1 MLAGAGFAQQTP
13 ATSTPTATTPAAPAA
28 TTPKA
33 ATAAS
38 ASVKK
43 TATAKVAEPAPLKT
57 KTEKFSYA
65 LGMNIGTNLE
75 GTLKKQSVIVDW
87 NLVAQGLK
95 EATAGGKT
103 RLTQDEAK
111 AVLTDMQKEVQ
122 EQQAAKA
129 KEAGE
134 KNKKDGDA
142 FLAANKGKEGVTTLP
157 DGLQYKILT
166 AGTGPKPAASDSVV
180 CNYKGTLMDGTE
192 FDSSFKRGQ
201 PATFG
206 VGQVIKGWTE
216 ALQLMPVGS
225 KWQLFIPS
233 NLGYGERGAGGEIGP
248 NATLIFEVELLSIV
262 DKNAD
267 KNKDDKG
274 KDEKKDKPEEKKQ

>member
-1 MLAGAGFAQQTP
+1 LAAAMMLAGAGFAQQT
-13 ATSTPTATTPAAPAA
+13 STPAATTPAAPAA

-43 TATAKVAEPAPLKT
+43 TATAKVAESAPLKT

-75 GTLKKQSVIVDW
+75 GTLKKQSVVVDW

-103 RLTQDEAK
+103 RLTEDEAK
-111 AVLTDMQKEVQ
+111 AVLSDMQKEVQ

-134 KNKKDGDA
+134 KNKKDGEE

-157 DGLQYKILT
+157 DGLQYKVLT
-166 AGTGPKPAASDSVV
+166 AGTGPKPTAADSVV
-180 CNYKGTLMDGTE
+180 CNYKGTLIDGKE

-233 NLGYGERGAGGEIGP
+233 NLGYGERGAGGDIGP
-248 NATLIFEVELLSIV
+248 NSTLVFEVELLSIV
-262 DKNAD
+262 DKNA
-267 KNKDDKG
+267 DKG